1 MTKSETEILGKDLD
15 YCFYPYNINHLK
27 IKVEFEKAYSKIKR
41 HLAPK
46 DILDLKL
53 KILNLCKIYPP
64 SLNRGNTIMLIRAEL
79 QEAHNSLRKQN
90 SMVVNKLGKG
100 NGVVVLN
107 RTDYVSMD
115 NI

>member
-1 MTKSETEILGKDLD
+1 
-15 YCFYPYNINHLK
+15 
-27 IKVEFEKAYSKIKR
+27 
-41 HLAPK
+41 
-46 DILDLKL
+46 
-53 KILNLCKIYPP
+53 
-64 SLNRGNTIMLIRAEL
+64 MLIRAEL
-79 QEAHNSLRKQN
+79 QEAHNSLRKEN